1 MIKRHLEDKI
11 RSALATNSSVALMGP
26 RQVGKTTLAINI
38 ADTIPSVYLDLENR
52 IDLQKA
58 QDIEAFHKENS
69 DKLIILDEVQ
79 RLPDI
84 FAPIR
89 GLIDQQRRKGNRVGQ
104 FLFLGSASIDLL
116 KQSSET
122 LAGRISY
129 IEMFPVNVLE
139 YTKSAQH
146 SEAVNDLWLKGG
158 FPDSLLASNDATS
171 LNWRYDF
178 IRTYLER
185 DIPQLGP
192 RIPSETLGRFWTML
206 AHSQGT
212 NINAAKLASNIE
224 VSNVTVA
231 RYIDLLVDLLLIR
244 KIQPYTANIKKRL
257 VKSPRI
263 YVRDSGITHA
273 LLNIGSYNDLLGH
286 PVVGKS
292 WEGFVIENIAS
303 VLPPRVRSYYYR
315 TVGGAEI
322 DLVLEFGVNERWA
335 IEIKKG
341 TSLSLGRG
349 FHEACEDINP
359 QKKFVIYAGKD
370 RFPLPHDITAI
381 ALYDFM
387 DILKEKKEQ

>member
-1 MIKRHLEDKI
+1 
-11 RSALATNSSVALMGP
+11 
-26 RQVGKTTLAINI
+26 
-38 ADTIPSVYLDLENR
+38 
-52 IDLQKA
+52 
-58 QDIEAFHKENS
+58 
-69 DKLIILDEVQ
+69 
-79 RLPDI
+79 
-84 FAPIR
+84 
-89 GLIDQQRRKGNRVGQ
+89 
-104 FLFLGSASIDLL
+104 
-116 KQSSET
+116 
-122 LAGRISY
+122 
-129 IEMFPVNVLE
+129 MFPVNVLE

-146 SEAVNDLWLKGG
+146 SEAVNNLWLKGG
-158 FPDSLLASNDATS
+158 FPDSLLANNDETS

-192 RIPSETLGRFWTML
+192 RIPAETLGRFWTML

-212 NINAAKLASNIE
+212 NINASKLASNIE
-224 VSNVTVA
+224 VSSVTVA

-292 WEGFVIENIAS
+292 WEGFAIENIAS

-315 TVGGAEI
+315 TAGGAEI

-349 FHEACEDINP
+349 FHEACEDIKP

-381 ALYDFM
+381 AIYDFM
-387 DILKEKKEQ
+387 DILKGKRE